1 MQGKI
6 NRGRH
11 SDHPAG
17 RYSIRTNQCSTPPS
31 PNFLT
36 GRMPFLP
43 PNQQCQSTEGNLYSI
58 IIIIIIQH
66 LYSALKS
73 CKGYGGASYCY
84 TDENHSTII
93 TTITFRFC
101 LTGCLSQSYSQVGP
115 CFCEITRG
123 LYRPGAFLSPT
134 NSIQALNETESRDSN
149 WRITQRTSH
158 FTSPTTDCRGT

>member
-1 MQGKI
+1 MTQPTGARRELLDFMVQGKI

-11 SDHPAG
+11 TDHPAG
-17 RYSIRTNQCSTPPS
+17 RHSIRTNQCSPPPS

-36 GRMPFLP
+36 GQMPFLP
-43 PNQQCQSTEGNLYSI
+43 PNQQCQSTEGNLY
-58 IIIIIIQH
+58 
-66 LYSALKS
+66 
-73 CKGYGGASYCY
+73 SYCY

-134 NSIQALNETESRDSN
+134 NSIQALK
-149 WRITQRTSH
+149 
-158 FTSPTTDCRGT
+158 